1 MLWPQLRRS
10 PRRSCSLESWV
21 KEPQE
26 AWQIPWL
33 CREQLGAGGGTAGHP
48 GFPPEVTI
56 TPWFPPQK
64 GGPRVRLAEH
74 RPASQ
79 PHPGGAESSARAR
92 FPKAPVGVPGP
103 HMHPPER
110 GQLQTQQPRRNLRP
124 ARLSSTP
131 AANAKLKFIFPT
143 VIDLW
148 LGCGSCEAGKLCRHR
163 VKNARPS
170 VHHPRAASPPRPPG
184 SLGWAWAEG
193 PEAP

>member
-1 MLWPQLRRS
+1 MGRDLSNSRSRVWACLTSGAYSFPGWGRVTAIFPLTPAVFSWDGTLTLWPQLRWS
-10 PRRSCSLESWV
+10 PCSLESWV

-33 CREQLGAGGGTAGHP
+33 CREHLGAGGRTAGHP

-110 GQLQTQQPRRNLRP
+110 GQLQNQQPRRDLRP
-124 ARLSSTP
+124 ARLAVP
-131 AANAKLKFIFPT
+131 LQ
-143 VIDLW
+143 
-148 LGCGSCEAGKLCRHR
+148 
-163 VKNARPS
+163 
-170 VHHPRAASPPRPPG
+170 PRTRS
-184 SLGWAWAEG
+184 
-193 PEAP
+193 